1 MSMPEIKTDSTRYL
15 LVGYFVLAAMFSA
28 LWWLDSNQINSQK
41 TLISITDASAQKMR
55 LSADLIE
62 IIRTRIILSNEM
74 LSESDAFIRDDIF
87 VEIQQFGGLYV
98 KHLRQLK
105 ELPLNDSEKRILEH
119 VELIHEQLDER
130 LEDLSAMLFE
140 VDRKSLNEVQRLV
153 LDEILPMQ
161 AELIDGYMTILRD
174 IQLSITDSSQLSL
187 KQYEDNSY
195 YRYILLVAVTIGSLM
210 VLYWVIQLMLSIEKS
225 LHTTSLT
232 DKLTAIANRRCFDQ
246 MFAHIW
252 EDSMR
257 NKKLFAL
264 LIIDID
270 HFKLYNDFY
279 GHQQGDDCLANVA
292 RAMKS
297 VIVRKNDVVARYGGE
312 EFAIILSNTDR
323 TGAVVIAE
331 KLLNAVRDLNISHE
345 KSLTAEKITISI
357 GIAVTLPNAD
367 IQRQE
372 MLEEADQALY
382 KSKHSGRNRAS
393 LINEQFGG

>member
-15 LVGYFVLAAMFSA
+15 LVGYFVLAVMFSA

-41 TLISITDASAQKMR
+41 ALISITDESAQKMR

-74 LSESDAFIRDDIF
+74 LSESDAFVRDDIF
-87 VEIQQFGGLYV
+87 VEIQQFGGLYI
-98 KHLRQLK
+98 KHLRYLK
-105 ELPLNDSEKRILEH
+105 ELPLTGSEKRILEQ
-119 VELIHEQLDER
+119 VELLHEQLDER
-130 LEDLSAMLFE
+130 LEDLSSMLFE
-140 VDRKSLNEVQRLV
+140 VDRKSLTKVQYLV
-153 LDEILPMQ
+153 LDEILPIQ

-174 IQLSITDSSQLSL
+174 IQLSISDSSMQSL
-187 KQYEDNSY
+187 EQYETNKL
-195 YRYILLVAVTIGSLM
+195 YRYILLIAVIVGSLI
-210 VLYWVIQLMLSIEKS
+210 VLYWVIQLILNIEKS
-225 LHTTSLT
+225 LHATSLT
-232 DKLTAIANRRCFDQ
+232 DKLTTIANRRCFDQ

-264 LIIDID
+264 LLIDID

-279 GHQQGDDCLANVA
+279 GHQQGDDCLASVA
-292 RAMKS
+292 KAMKS

-312 EFAIILSNTDR
+312 EFAIILSDTDR
-323 TGAVVIAE
+323 TGAMVVAE
-331 KLLNAVRDLNISHE
+331 KLLDAVRGMNIPHE
-345 KSLTAEKITISI
+345 KSPTAENVTVSI

-367 IQRQE
+367 MQRQD

-382 KSKHSGRNRAS
+382 ESKHAGRNRAG
-393 LINEQFGG
+393 LISEQFGG